1 MTRHRFAPLLLIACA
16 AAGCG
21 NVHPVHWTKMGV
33 SASRGD
39 VGAVRERIKIDP
51 EAGEYVAQAEAYTE
65 TWIESAILDYDVA
78 SLRDVLKT
86 RPALN
91 VKLPQT
97 GKKPLPLARDVGFT
111 EGARML
117 RDAGA
122 R

>member
-1 MTRHRFAPLLLIACA
+1 MIRYRLALLLFVACA
-16 AAGCG
+16 AAGCRT
-21 NVHPVHWTKMGV
+21 VHPVHWTKMSV

-39 VGAVRERIKIDP
+39 VGAVRERLKMDP
-51 EAGEYVAQAEAYTE
+51 QAGEYVAQAEAYTKE
-65 TWIESAILDYDVA
+65 WIESAILNRDAA

-97 GKKPLPLARDVGFT
+97 GKKPLALARDVGFA
-111 EGARML
+111 EGVRML

>member
-1 MTRHRFAPLLLIACA
+1 MIRHRFALLLITLCA

-39 VGAVRERIKIDP
+39 VGAIRERMEMDP
-51 EAGEYVAQAEAYTE
+51 EAGKYVSQAEAYTE
-65 TWIESAILDYDVA
+65 AWIESAILDHDA
-78 SLRDVLKT
+78 DSLREVLET

-91 VKLPQT
+91 VKLPRT
-97 GKKPLPLARDVGFT
+97 KKKPLKLARDVGFT

-117 RDAGA
+117 REAGA